1 MAASSFTTSTLTSST
16 VPRAHPEHD
25 IINILYNYIKDSNK
39 MVVVAAINALNEI
52 MQDEGGMAINGKI
65 IIHLLGRITV
75 LLDHS
80 GFR

>member
-1 MAASSFTTSTLTSST
+1 M
-16 VPRAHPEHD
+16 VAHPHAEND

-39 MVVVAAINALNEI
+39 MVVVSAINALNEI

-75 LLDHS
+75 RWVHP